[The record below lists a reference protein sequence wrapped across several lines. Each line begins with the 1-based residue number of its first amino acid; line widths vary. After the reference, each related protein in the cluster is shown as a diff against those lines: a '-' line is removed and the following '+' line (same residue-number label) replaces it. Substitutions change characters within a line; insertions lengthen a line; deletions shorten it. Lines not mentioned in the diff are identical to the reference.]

1 MTTKK
6 NNTVIKVTKTV
17 TIDDIRVA
25 NQDMGDQLKNT
36 FDKTG
41 DIKVAAYAIAAYGT
55 AIKAAQLQLIYK
67 KLTGTPA
74 NMACLEG

>member
-1 MTTKK
+1 MTKK
-6 NNTVIKVTKTV
+6 NNTVTKVTKTL

-25 NQDMGDQLKNT
+25 NQDIGDQLKNT

-41 DIKVAAYAIAAYGT
+41 DIKVAATAVGAYNV

-74 NMACLEG
+74 NMTCLEG

>member
-1 MTTKK
+1 MTKK
-6 NNTVIKVTKTV
+6 NNTVTKVTKTV

-25 NQDMGDQLKNT
+25 NQDIGDQLKNT

-41 DIKVAAYAIAAYGT
+41 DIKVAATAVGAYNI

-74 NMACLEG
+74 NMTCLEG

>member
-1 MTTKK
+1 MTKK
-6 NNTVIKVTKTV
+6 NNTVTKVTKTL

-36 FDKTG
+36 YDRTG
-41 DIKVAAYAIAAYGT
+41 DIKVAAIAIGAYST

-74 NMACLEG
+74 NMTCLEG

>member
-1 MTTKK
+1 MITKK
-6 NNTVIKVTKTV
+6 NTVTKVTKTV
-17 TIDDIRVA
+17 TIEDVREA
-25 NQDMGDQLKNT
+25 CQDMGDQLKNNY
-36 FDKTG
+36 DKTG
-41 DIKVAAYAIAAYGT
+41 DIKVAATAVGAYNV